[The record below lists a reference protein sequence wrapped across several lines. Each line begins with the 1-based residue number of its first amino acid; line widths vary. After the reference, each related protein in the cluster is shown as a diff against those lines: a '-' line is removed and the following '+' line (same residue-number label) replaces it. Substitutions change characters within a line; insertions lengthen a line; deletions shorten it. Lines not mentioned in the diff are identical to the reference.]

1 MLLEKEGT
9 VLFTHWGIS
18 GPVIFNT
25 SLWLGY
31 HYEKNFKNLKI
42 KLIIPADQI
51 TKRLLSYLKA
61 PKGLKNYI
69 LTLRPT
75 SLRIRDEA
83 KVMSGGILFEE
94 VNDHFEVKKMP

>member
-42 KLIIPADQI
+42 KLTIPADQI

-61 PKGLKNYI
+61 PKGLKHYI

-75 SLRIRDEA
+75 NLRNRDEA

-94 VNDHFEVKKMP
+94 VNDPFEVKKML